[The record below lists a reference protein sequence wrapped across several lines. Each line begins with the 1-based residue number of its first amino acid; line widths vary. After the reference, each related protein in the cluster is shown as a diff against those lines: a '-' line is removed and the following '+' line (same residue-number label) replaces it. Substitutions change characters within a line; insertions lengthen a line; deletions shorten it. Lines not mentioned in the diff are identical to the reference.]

1 MFLTTVVG
9 PTGSGKSTLAL
20 CLAQQFGGEIV
31 NCDSLQLYRGFDI
44 GTAKTAPCDRR
55 GIPHHLFD
63 VLAPEQSYS
72 AGEYAREARNVIAE
86 IAGRGRVPIVV
97 GGTGFY
103 LRALL
108 EGLPVLPGRDERLRE
123 RLMKRE
129 RLRPG
134 SLHRL
139 LKRLEPGAAARIH
152 SNDVQKTMRALEV
165 RLLTQHA
172 LPPPAEAHALEG
184 YAAIK
189 LGLDPDRALLQQRLE
204 DRTRA
209 MFAHG
214 LLEEVRG
221 LLAGGATGSEKPFE
235 ALGYK
240 QVLLYLRGAATLEQ
254 AVESTIVETRQYA
267 KRQRTWFRRDPDIR
281 WLQGFGD
288 DAKIVANALFHLEE
302 WDRPKTRLQHI
313 PNWPKSGSGP

>member
-1 MFLTTVVG
+1 MFLATVVG
-9 PTGSGKSTLAL
+9 PTGSGKSALAL
-20 CLAQQFGGEIV
+20 CLAEQFGGEIV

-44 GTAKTAPCDRR
+44 GTAKTPPGERR

-63 VLAPEQSYS
+63 VLTPQESYS

-86 IAGRGRVPIVV
+86 IAGRGRLPIIG

-108 EGLPVLPGRDERLRE
+108 EGLPALPGRDERLRE
-123 RLMKRE
+123 RLQERE

-139 LKRLEPGAAARIH
+139 LQRLEPRAAGRIH
-152 SNDVQKTMRALEV
+152 ANDVQKTMRALEV
-165 RLLTQHA
+165 RLLTQEA
-172 LPPPAEAHALEG
+172 LPPPAEACALEG
-184 YAAIK
+184 YSVVK
-189 LGLDPDRALLQQRLE
+189 LGLDPDRAALQERLE
-204 DRTRA
+204 ARTRS
-209 MFAHG
+209 MFTEG
-214 LLEEVRG
+214 LIEEVRR
-221 LLAGGATGSEKPFE
+221 LLAAGATGNEKPFE

-240 QVLLYLRGAATLEQ
+240 QALSHLRGMITLQQ

-267 KRQRTWFRRDPDIR
+267 KRQRTWFRRDPEIR

-288 DAKIVANALFHLEE
+288 DAEILAQAIRTDINAL
-302 WDRPKTRLQHI
+302 R
-313 PNWPKSGSGP
+313 GA

>member
-1 MFLTTVVG
+1 MFLATIVG
-9 PTGSGKSTLAL
+9 PTGSGKSALAL
-20 CLAQQFGGEIV
+20 CLAQRFGGEIV

-44 GTAKTAPCDRR
+44 GTAKTPAGDRR

-63 VLAPEQSYS
+63 VLMPQESYS
-72 AGEYAREARNVIAE
+72 AGEYAREARKVIAE
-86 IAGRGRVPIVV
+86 IASRGRLPVVV

-108 EGLPVLPGRDERLRE
+108 EGLPALPARDQRLRE
-123 RLMKRE
+123 RLLHRE
-129 RLRPG
+129 RRHPG

-139 LKRLEPGAAARIH
+139 LSRLEPSAAGRIH
-152 SNDVQKTMRALEV
+152 ANDVQKTMRALEV
-165 RLLTQHA
+165 RLLTQQA

-184 YAAIK
+184 YAVIK
-189 LGLDPDRALLQQRLE
+189 LGLDPDRAALQQHLQ

-221 LLAGGATGSEKPFE
+221 LLAAGATGDEKPFE

-240 QVLLYLRGAATLEQ
+240 QALRHLRGEITLEQ
-254 AVESTIVETRQYA
+254 AIESTIVETRQYA

-281 WLQGFGD
+281 WLSGFGD
-288 DAKIVANALFHLEE
+288 NPEILAQATQAEFSAL
-302 WDRPKTRLQHI
+302 R
-313 PNWPKSGSGP
+313 GA

>member
-1 MFLTTVVG
+1 MLLAVVVG
-9 PTGSGKSTLAL
+9 PTGSGKSALAL
-20 CLAQQFGGEIV
+20 CLAEQFGGEIV

-44 GTAKTAPCDRR
+44 GTAKTLPGERR

-63 VLAPEQSYS
+63 VLTPQESYS
-72 AGEYAREARNVIAE
+72 AGEYAREARKVIAE
-86 IAGRGRVPIVV
+86 IAGRGRLPIVV

-123 RLMKRE
+123 SLQNRE

-139 LKRLEPGAAARIH
+139 LTRVEPGAAARIH
-152 SNDVQKTMRALEV
+152 ANDVQKTMRALEV
-165 RLLTQHA
+165 RLLTQQA
-172 LPPPAEAHALEG
+172 LPPPAEAQALEG
-184 YAAIK
+184 YAVIK
-189 LGLDPDRALLQQRLE
+189 LGLDPDRAALQQRLE
-204 DRTRA
+204 TRTRA

-221 LLAGGATGSEKPFE
+221 LLAHEAAGNEKPFE

-240 QVLLYLRGAATLEQ
+240 QALLHLRGALTLEQ
-254 AVESTIVETRQYA
+254 AIESTILETRQYA
-267 KRQRTWFRRDPDIR
+267 KRQRTWFRRDPEIR
-281 WLQGFGD
+281 WFTGFGD
-288 DAKIVANALFHLEE
+288 DAEILAQATQADINAL
-302 WDRPKTRLQHI
+302 R
-313 PNWPKSGSGP
+313 GA

>member
-1 MFLTTVVG
+1 MFLATVVG
-9 PTGSGKSTLAL
+9 PTGSGKSALAL
-20 CLAQQFGGEIV
+20 CLAQRFRGEIV

-44 GTAKTAPCDRR
+44 GTAKTPPGDRR

-63 VLAPEQSYS
+63 VLTPQESYS
-72 AGEYAREARNVIAE
+72 AGEYAREARKVIAE
-86 IAGRGRVPIVV
+86 IAGRGQLPIVV

-123 RLMKRE
+123 RLVDRE

-139 LKRLEPGAAARIH
+139 LTRLEPGAAARIH
-152 SNDVQKTMRALEV
+152 ANDVQKTTRALEV
-165 RLLTQHA
+165 RLLTQQA
-172 LPPPAEAHALEG
+172 LPPPAEAPALEG
-184 YAAIK
+184 YAVIK
-189 LGLDPDRALLQQRLE
+189 LGLDPDRATLQERLE
-204 DRTRA
+204 ARTRA
-209 MFAHG
+209 MFQTG
-214 LLEEVRG
+214 LIEEVQG
-221 LLAGGATGSEKPFE
+221 LLAAGATGNEKPFE

-240 QVLLYLRGAATLEQ
+240 QALLHLRGALTLEQ

-267 KRQRTWFRRDPDIR
+267 KRQRTWFRRDPEIR

-288 DAKIVANALFHLEE
+288 DAEILAQATQADFNAL
-302 WDRPKTRLQHI
+302 R
-313 PNWPKSGSGP
+313 GA

>member
-1 MFLTTVVG
+1 MLLAVVVG
-9 PTGSGKSTLAL
+9 PTGSGKSALAL
-20 CLAQQFGGEIV
+20 CLAKQFGGEIV

-44 GTAKTAPCDRR
+44 GTAKTLPGERR

-63 VLAPEQSYS
+63 VLTPQESYS

-86 IAGRGRVPIVV
+86 IAGRGRLPIVV

-123 RLMKRE
+123 SLQKRE

-134 SLHRL
+134 SLHRFL
-139 LKRLEPGAAARIH
+139 TRLEPGAAARIH
-152 SNDVQKTMRALEV
+152 ANDVQKTMRALEV
-165 RLLTQHA
+165 RLLTQQA
-172 LPPPAEAHALEG
+172 LPPPAEAQALEG
-184 YAAIK
+184 YAVIK
-189 LGLDPDRALLQQRLE
+189 LGLDPDRAALQQRLE
-204 DRTRA
+204 TRTRA

-221 LLAGGATGSEKPFE
+221 LLAEEATGNEKPFE

-240 QVLLYLRGAATLEQ
+240 QALLHLGGVLTLEQ
-254 AVESTIVETRQYA
+254 AIESTIIETRQYA
-267 KRQRTWFRRDPDIR
+267 KRQRTWFRRDPEIR
-281 WLQGFGD
+281 WFTGFGD
-288 DAKIVANALFHLEE
+288 DAEILAQATQADINAL
-302 WDRPKTRLQHI
+302 R
-313 PNWPKSGSGP
+313 GA

>member
-1 MFLTTVVG
+1 MFLAAVVG
-9 PTGSGKSTLAL
+9 PTGSGKSALAL
-20 CLAQQFGGEIV
+20 CLAQQFAGEIV

-44 GTAKTAPCDRR
+44 GTAKTPPGDRR

-63 VLAPEQSYS
+63 VLTPQESYS
-72 AGEYAREARNVIAE
+72 AGEYAREARKVIAE
-86 IAGRGRVPIVV
+86 IAARGRLPIVV

-123 RLMKRE
+123 RLLERE

-139 LKRLEPGAAARIH
+139 LTRLEPSAAARIH
-152 SNDVQKTMRALEV
+152 ANDVQKTMRALEV
-165 RLLTQHA
+165 RLLTQQA
-172 LPPPAEAHALEG
+172 LPPPAEAQALEG
-184 YAAIK
+184 YAVIK
-189 LGLDPDRALLQQRLE
+189 LGLDPDRAALQQRLE
-204 DRTRA
+204 TRTRA

-221 LLAGGATGSEKPFE
+221 LLALEATGNEKPFE

-240 QVLLYLRGAATLEQ
+240 QALLHLRGALTLEQ
-254 AVESTIVETRQYA
+254 AIESTIIETRQYA

-288 DAKIVANALFHLEE
+288 DAEILAQATQTDINAL
-302 WDRPKTRLQHI
+302 R
-313 PNWPKSGSGP
+313 GA